1 MIKKTVKCETCAAE
15 YEIAYDLPEEDYKNL
30 YCSFC
35 GNQFEDKE
43 DENFEAI
50 EDRYEDW
57 N

>member
-15 YEIAYDLPEEDYKNL
+15 YEIAYDLSEEDYKNL